1 MAELG
6 TRSEVAVSIL
16 GKIKTIIQMVALGFL
31 IYEEPFIGIP
41 VYLIGIILIYIAV
54 FLTLISMF
62 QYLILALP
70 KLKK

>member
-6 TRSEVAVSIL
+6 TRSEIAVSIL
-16 GKIKTIIQMVALGFL
+16 GKIKTITQMVALGFL

-41 VYLIGIILIYIAV
+41 VYLIGLILIYIAV

>member
-16 GKIKTIIQMVALGFL
+16 GKIKTITQMVALGFL
-31 IYEEPFIGIP
+31 IYEEPFIWLP

>member
-6 TRSEVAVSIL
+6 TRREVAVSIL
-16 GKIKTIIQMVALGFL
+16 GKIKTITQMVALGFL
-31 IYEEPFIGIP
+31 IYEEPFIGLP

-62 QYLILALP
+62 QYLVLALP

>member
-1 MAELG
+1 
-6 TRSEVAVSIL
+6 
-16 GKIKTIIQMVALGFL
+16 MVALGFL
-31 IYEEPFIGIP
+31 IYEEPFIGLP

-62 QYLILALP
+62 QYLVLALP

>member
-6 TRSEVAVSIL
+6 ARRKIAVSIL
-16 GKIKTIIQMVALGFL
+16 GKIKTITQMVALGFL
-31 IYEEPFIGIP
+31 IYEEPFIGLP

-62 QYLILALP
+62 QYLVLALP